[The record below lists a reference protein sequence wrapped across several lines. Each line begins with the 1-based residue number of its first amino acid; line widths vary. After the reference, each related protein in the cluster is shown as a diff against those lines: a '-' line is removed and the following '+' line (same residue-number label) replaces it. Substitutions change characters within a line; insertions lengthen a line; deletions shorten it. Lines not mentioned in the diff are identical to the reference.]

1 MANEEGK
8 PIRQGPDSQP
18 NDGQQP
24 VITGQATLKK
34 WSQLLKQVWADEQLK
49 QRLLDKPAAVL
60 QEHGIEVP
68 AGVEVRVVENTDKVS
83 YVTLPAKPAGGV
95 TELTSSQLASI
106 VGGLRPHHTDPP
118 SAF

>member
-1 MANEEGK
+1 M
-8 PIRQGPDSQP
+8 
-18 NDGQQP
+18 
-24 VITGQATLKK
+24 KK

-68 AGVEVRVVENTDKVS
+68 AGMEVRVVESADKVS

-106 VGGLRPHHTDPP
+106 VGGLRPHHLPDPP
-118 SAF
+118 TAF

>member
-68 AGVEVRVVENTDKVS
+68 AGMEVRVVENTDKVS
-83 YVTLPAKPAGGV
+83 YVTLPPACRGCDGTDLKPTREHRWWVAA
-95 TELTSSQLASI
+95 ASY
-106 VGGLRPHHTDPP
+106 RP
-118 SAF
+118 A